1 MSILLV
7 TSFNKMIY
15 ELSGVRLIQS
25 YFQHKIG
32 IDLLITYE
40 GDNDFLNNVANKKS
54 NIKYFNLNN
63 YTYLTDWLNE
73 NEDIIPTKY
82 GGKYELHKLDSEI
95 DIKLLNT
102 FNSKMSLWFRKI
114 ASLKYALDTYRDI
127 YDYIIWI
134 DADTFFLQHLPKQ
147 HIINIFNNTY
157 CFYHLGLYRAIRTLC
172 SIESGFIGFKK
183 EDGYK
188 LLQLIIDKYDDKKFM
203 KYNRWDDGHVIGQVI
218 IDSDIKSYDVIDPSL
233 QTLSPMDDGPFKEF
247 IKHLKGTHHV
257 HSKKKKCVSNYKEY
271 ETEILK
277 YL

>member
-1 MSILLV
+1 MSVLLV

-63 YTYLTDWLNE
+63 YTYLSDWLNE

-82 GGKYELHKLDSEI
+82 GGKYQSHKLDSEI

-127 YDYIIWI
+127 YD
-134 DADTFFLQHLPKQ
+134 
-147 HIINIFNNTY
+147 
-157 CFYHLGLYRAIRTLC
+157 
-172 SIESGFIGFKK
+172 SIEISNALILIITVSYFLTFIGAVTSRALF
-183 EDGYK
+183 GNFGLRYF
-188 LLQLIIDKYDDKKFM
+188 LF
-203 KYNRWDDGHVIGQVI
+203 
-218 IDSDIKSYDVIDPSL
+218 
-233 QTLSPMDDGPFKEF
+233 
-247 IKHLKGTHHV
+247 
-257 HSKKKKCVSNYKEY
+257 
-271 ETEILK
+271 
-277 YL
+277 